1 MLRIDSIQ
9 KTYRSR
15 RNLVKVLT
23 DVSLQVQPG
32 EVVALLGRNGSGKT
46 TTIRIICGLVLPD
59 AGTVTINGFKVG
71 QQQYMAQ
78 MGALIDTNRGLYP
91 RLTPLENLRYTCIVR
106 GMTGK
111 EADQRAKHLLG
122 LLGLWEKRNAPTQ
135 TLSKGMVSK
144 MAFAI
149 AIAHDPPFVLL
160 DEPTLGLDIDAAEML
175 EEQIL
180 AMAKQGKGILLTTH
194 QMEVAARLSTRVA
207 ILADGVIAVDKPKQE
222 LLEMFAVQSYR
233 ITFREPTTLPDLP
246 FQNRWDEAGAV
257 LEVTLDN
264 PDQIYELMDRLR
276 PRRIKSIEK
285 REVELAEVFRAY
297 APKKESQ
304 HAQAG

>member
-1 MLRIDSIQ
+1 MLTINSIQ

-15 RNLVKVLT
+15 RNLVKVLA

-59 AGTVTINGFKVG
+59 AGTVTINGFEVG
-71 QQQYMAQ
+71 QQRYMAQ

-111 EADQRAKHLLG
+111 EADERAKYLLD

-135 TLSKGMVSK
+135 TLSKGMISK

-180 AMAKQGKGILLTTH
+180 AMVKEGKGILLTTH
-194 QMEVAARLSTRVA
+194 QMEVAARLSTRIA
-207 ILADGVIAVDKPKQE
+207 ILDNGVIAVDKPKQE
-222 LLEMFAVQSYR
+222 LLEIFAAQSYR
-233 ITFREPTTLPDLP
+233 ITFSEPTILPDLP
-246 FQNRWDEAGAV
+246 FQNRWDEAGTV
-257 LEVTLDN
+257 LEVTLDS

-276 PRRIKSIEK
+276 PRPIKSIEK
-285 REVELAEVFRAY
+285 REVQLAEVFRAY

-304 HAQAG
+304 HAQVG

>member
-15 RNLVKVLT
+15 SNVVKVLT
-23 DVSLQVQPG
+23 DVSLQVQTG
-32 EVVALLGRNGSGKT
+32 EIVALLGRNGSGKT
-46 TTIRIICGLVLPD
+46 TTIRTICGLVLPD
-59 AGTVTINGFKVG
+59 AGTVVINGFMVG
-71 QQQYMAQ
+71 QREYMAQ

-111 EADQRAKHLLG
+111 VAGERAKYLLE

-135 TLSKGMVSK
+135 TLSKGMISK
-144 MAFAI
+144 MAFAL

-160 DEPTLGLDIDAAEML
+160 DEPTLGLDIDAAEVL

-180 AMAKQGKGILLTTH
+180 AMTKGGKGILLTTH

-207 ILADGVIAVDKPKQE
+207 ILADGIIAVDKPKQE
-222 LLEMFAVQSYR
+222 LLERFAVQSYR

-246 FQNRWDEAGAV
+246 FQNRWAESGTV

-264 PDQIYELMDRLR
+264 PDQIYELMNLLR
-276 PRRIKSIEK
+276 PRPIKGIEK

-304 HAQAG
+304 HAPAG

>member
-1 MLRIDSIQ
+1 MLRINSIQ

-59 AGTVTINGFKVG
+59 AGTVTVNGFKVG

-106 GMTGK
+106 GMTAK
-111 EADQRAKHLLG
+111 EADQRAKYLLG
-122 LLGLWEKRNAPTQ
+122 LLGLWGKRNAPTQ

-180 AMAKQGKGILLTTH
+180 AMAKGGKGILLTTH

-207 ILADGVIAVDKPKQE
+207 ILADGRIAVDKPKQE
-222 LLEMFAVQSYR
+222 LLEMFSVQSYR
-233 ITFREPTTLPDLP
+233 IALGEPTPLPDLP
-246 FQNRWDEAGAV
+246 FQHRWDEAGTV

-276 PRRIKSIEK
+276 PRSIKSIEK

-297 APKKESQ
+297 APKKELQ
-304 HAQAG
+304 HARAG

>member
-1 MLRIDSIQ
+1 MLRIESIQ

-59 AGTVTINGFKVG
+59 AGTVTINGFEVG

-106 GMTGK
+106 GMTAK
-111 EADQRAKHLLG
+111 EADERAKYLLG

-144 MAFAI
+144 MAFAV

-160 DEPTLGLDIDAAEML
+160 DEPTLGLDIDAAEAL

-180 AMAKQGKGILLTTH
+180 AMAKGGKGVLLTTH
-194 QMEVAARLSTRVA
+194 QMEVAARLSSRVA
-207 ILADGVIAVDKPKQE
+207 ILADGRIAVDKPKQE

-233 ITFREPTTLPDLP
+233 IAFGEPTTLPDLP
-246 FQNRWDEAGAV
+246 FQHRWDEAGTV

-276 PRRIKSIEK
+276 PRPIKSIEK

-304 HAQAG
+304 HARAG

>member
-1 MLRIDSIQ
+1 MLTIDSIQ

-59 AGTVTINGFKVG
+59 AGTVTINGFKIG

-111 EADQRAKHLLG
+111 EADQRAKYLLG

-207 ILADGVIAVDKPKQE
+207 ILADGIIAVDKPKQE

-233 ITFREPTTLPDLP
+233 ITFSEPTTLPDLP
-246 FQNRWDEAGAV
+246 FQNRWDEVGTV

-276 PRRIKSIEK
+276 PRSIKSIEK

-297 APKKESQ
+297 APKKELQ
-304 HAQAG
+304 HARAG